1 MDKEIEVRSQ
11 IRIPANLH
19 IALSQEANKAKRSM
33 NAEIVERLKRSFTV
47 NRNLARLQE
56 PLDPIDAESIT
67 TGIAELS
74 RSVAN
79 ILKQLGSE
87 RALIRSL
94 ALAVVSSADLAR
106 KHENDT
112 LPEAASDALLS
123 LKNLASRFL
132 KQDDET
138 SVYTHIAS
146 DWQAK

>member
-1 MDKEIEVRSQ
+1 MEKQIEVRSQ
-11 IRIPANLH
+11 IRLPAQLH
-19 IALSQEANKAKRSM
+19 VALSQEANKAKRSM
-33 NAEIVERLKRSFTV
+33 NAEIVERLERSFHRAV
-47 NRNLARLQE
+47 GPVQ
-56 PLDPIDAESIT
+56 DPSNSDNTEAIT
-67 TGIAELS
+67 AGIADLS
-74 RSVAN
+74 ESVAK

-106 KHENDT
+106 KHESDA
-112 LPEAASDALLS
+112 LPEAAAEVLLS
-123 LKNLASRFL
+123 LRNLASRFL